1 MWWDS
6 DVWGGHAGWRASA
19 SWQPDTWW
27 PHADWHWGASW
38 QPDTR
43 WHHADWHWRAECPE
57 VFDAAAGLLTD
68 VLAQGVDAARLELFL
83 RSNCARDVVLS
94 LCEKDAWDG
103 LTDPFAVVQGGAGQL
118 DRAPSGNVAVGE
130 DAISKLGPAPS
141 EAVDAAAGLLADV
154 LAQGPHVARLGRVAV
169 AAACATTAPPAAI
182 SPGGDESG
190 GIGRV
195 EQASMASSYRGVVF
209 PTALGPAHDGVGQEL
224 AWRSHVSYSA
234 RSCAGVR
241 TCAGCGIRFSSH
253 KVIDAFCCSVCRQT
267 KGGGH
272 SSGRPTCKRELPE
285 VTTDGSSG
293 PDWDA

>member
-1 MWWDS
+1 MWWNS
-6 DVWGGHAGWRASA
+6 DACRGHADWRASA

-27 PHADWHWGASW
+27 PHADWHWCASW

-43 WHHADWHWRAECPE
+43 SHHADSHWRAECPE

-68 VLAQGVDAARLELFL
+68 VLAQGLHA
-83 RSNCARDVVLS
+83 
-94 LCEKDAWDG
+94 
-103 LTDPFAVVQGGAGQL
+103 
-118 DRAPSGNVAVGE
+118 
-130 DAISKLGPAPS
+130 
-141 EAVDAAAGLLADV
+141 
-154 LAQGPHVARLGRVAV
+154 ARLGRVAV

-195 EQASMASSYRGVVF
+195 EQASMASAYRGVAF
-209 PTALGPAHDGVGQEL
+209 PTALGPAHDGVGQGL
-224 AWRSHVSYSA
+224 AWRSHVSYGA

-241 TCAGCGIRFSSH
+241 TCAGCGIRFSCH
-253 KVIDAFCCSVCRQT
+253 KVIEAFCCSVCRRT

-272 SSGRPTCKRELPE
+272 SSGTPTCKRELPEVVGDMKLE

-293 PDWDA
+293 PDWDGP